1 VKQSA
6 ASPPIKVSMT
16 STGKTPQDTYVCSA
30 DPTQTYTSDW
40 NSQNT
45 LTDVYVQN
53 YDTASCS
60 IEMSALAEDDNL
72 VTPHEGTHNIGK
84 AACTACASLP
94 VYGSYLCTSGLS
106 CAGKYATVWTVVFT
120 APAGYVFT
128 AWAADCVPSDD
139 DVVLTCTG
147 SNPETV
153 APYQPCSPLARGDNV
168 HISST
173 PPATASGHGWW
184 LINDCAQVKAT
195 VTIQLQ
201 EYFSNGDWY
210 NIGSPASKKV
220 YGGTTKSPGSSNRV
234 NARALC
240 SDTNLAGWRSVVKV
254 TLPVQPGTDTYTRP
268 GANIDCTV
276 PLPGSAFRPAAVP

>member
-1 VKQSA
+1 MSRSLAGVRLLACAATASAALALTAAPAAAAHANGNQPPPPRVKLSA
-6 ASPPIKVSMT
+6 ASPPI
-16 STGKTPQDTYVCSA
+16 
-30 DPTQTYTSDW
+30 
-40 NSQNT
+40 
-45 LTDVYVQN
+45 
-53 YDTASCS
+53 
-60 IEMSALAEDDNL
+60 
-72 VTPHEGTHNIGK
+72 
-84 AACTACASLP
+84 
-94 VYGSYLCTSGLS
+94 
-106 CAGKYATVWTVVFT
+106 
-120 APAGYVFT
+120 
-128 AWAADCVPSDD
+128 VPPD
-139 DVVLTCTG
+139 
-147 SNPETV
+147 
-153 APYQPCSPLARGDNV
+153 QPCSPLARGDNV

-184 LINDCAQVKAT
+184 LINDCTQVKAT

-240 SDTNLAGWRSVVKV
+240 SGTSLAGWRSVVTV

-276 PLPGSAFRPAAVP
+276 PLPGSAFRPATVP